1 MLYDYVGMRAYGSGD
16 PLVAVRIELTPPP
29 PGAVRVKVAA
39 SGVCHADI
47 STAKGKSHAGLPVTP
62 GHEIAGVVDAVGP
75 AVAGW
80 LPGDRVAVGWFGGS
94 CGQCPAC
101 RHGDVVRCAVRQ
113 TPGISYP
120 GGWAQAVTVPA
131 DALAR
136 IPDELGFFEAAPMG
150 CAGVTTFNA
159 IRHAEVTPGGRVA
172 VFGIG
177 GLGHLAVQFADK
189 LGYEVVAIARGP
201 ERAEP
206 ATMLG
211 ADTYIDA
218 AATDPGQ
225 ALHDMGGA
233 DLILSTVSST
243 TAVSALL
250 PGLAAHGR
258 LTLIGVDG
266 GSLQIPAAQLV
277 SNALTVTG
285 HLTGSATDIEET
297 MRFAARNEIRPRI
310 ERMPLTGVN
319 EAIERLEAG
328 ATRFRIVLDP
338 TSAAAS

>member
-1 MLYDYVGMRAYGSGD
+1 MLYDYVGMRTCGGGE
-16 PLVAVRIELTPPP
+16 PLAAERIEVAPPP
-29 PGAVRVKVAA
+29 AGTVRVKVAA

-47 STAKGKSHAGLPVTP
+47 STAKRRTPTHMPVTP
-62 GHEIAGVVDAVGP
+62 GHEIAGIVDAVGP

-80 LPGDRVAVGWFGGS
+80 LAGDRVAVGWFGGS
-94 CGQCPAC
+94 CGHCPAC
-101 RHGDVVRCAVRQ
+101 RRGDVVHCSARQ

-159 IRHAEVTPGGRVA
+159 IRHAEVLSGGRVA

-201 ERAEP
+201 ERAEL
-206 ATMLG
+206 ATALG
-211 ADTYIDA
+211 TDIYIDSA
-218 AATDPGQ
+218 AADAGQ

-243 TAVSALL
+243 IAVSGLL
-250 PGLAAHGR
+250 RGLAAHGR

-266 GSLQIPAAQLV
+266 GSLQIPVADLV

-285 HLTGSATDIEET
+285 HLTGSASDIEET
-297 MRFAARNEIRPRI
+297 MQFAARNNVRPMI
-310 ERMPLTGVN
+310 ERMPLTRVN
-319 EAIERLEAG
+319 DAVERLESGLA
-328 ATRFRIVLDP
+328 RFRIVLDP
-338 TSAAAS
+338 TSAALS